1 MVTIIESSKTSI
13 ANLSNGIA
21 TFTQWIPP
29 MEVGMEVALTNQPT
43 FRTPRVIWGRVPA
56 SLVSATI
63 SIPNEKKLKSIS
75 WSKDHG
81 YIACGG
87 EDGLLKVLK
96 LEVQGESKSKG
107 LAAQTNLVMN
117 QTLEGHTGYVQ
128 VITWN
133 EKFKKITTSDQQGLI
148 IVWMLY
154 KGAWYEE
161 MINNRNK
168 SVVSSMKWDTDGH
181 RICIVYEDG
190 AVIVG
195 SVDGNRIWGKELTC
209 GNLLAV
215 EWSPDSALLLFGLI
229 TGEVLVYDYAG
240 NYLSKVSIYCLN
252 NIHGAVRLV
261 GLHWYNGGKGLVE
274 PNCPTLAV
282 CYDIGRCQLMRHHGD
297 TATEVPKYTMEPQLS
312 QGIQPVVSQSRS
324 RVKTHVY
331 FPVIQHLR
339 SLCLPGKSLTSCA
352 WEGSGSLRLALTVD
366 SFIYFANLRPDY
378 KWAYCNAA
386 NTIIYSFARAGS
398 QATFV
403 VFWNVKRN
411 LTRMISVN
419 QLTHIC
425 AAEDYACLVCKN
437 DPAGSGS
444 TLTLCNAMG
453 ISLNSKRIQL
463 EPTQV
468 LMTGNQ
474 VIAVTKSLIYAWQFA
489 NPKQLTGLTSGLSS
503 FGRAHREGFERLC
516 HIDNQNQKLSEVS
529 GEETLLQDRMIDW
542 TLARKPAS
550 PDPVSTIAVSGR
562 RHLFVARLSG
572 IVNHYRLPDLHLEST
587 FQATDTRPYRM
598 QVNCDASKL
607 AIVDDSGVLTMH
619 LTTDGTPNGGALL
632 EDRQKL
638 NDFVRKDVWDI
649 RFSEDNPDMF
659 AIMEKTR
666 MFIFDRLQAEP
677 AIQTSTFICSF
688 HNLEVLGVLL
698 DELVALEDQ
707 PSKDCLLRVPVKVFR
722 DCQYV
727 LEKEGPT
734 KAQELLDAN
743 PHPKLKQLLAESCL
757 ARQDLDTAELGFV
770 HCQNYAGIQFV
781 KRLRNVQSKVI
792 RKAEVDAF
800 FGKIDEAEQLL
811 LTNDRSDLAI
821 ELRKRFGDW
830 FRVAQLAK
838 DSGALVK
845 DAELAEIWNCI
856 GDHFADQ
863 MLWDKAAGYY
873 RQGGDLT
880 KFAECLYQLEDYN
893 GLERLVEE
901 LQDNHPL
908 LPELAHRL
916 ADIGLAQQAVYAL
929 IKCNRVQEAIDVHLE
944 LNNWQLALDLI
955 NQHIPITAGMGNY
968 HKQQQQQKIDS
979 LLNQNIAHLLDQ
991 GRRVHAVELFKRAG
1005 KFLPAAELMYQ
1016 EARDAAR
1023 KGTTSLLQLKKMYV
1037 VIGLL
1042 MEQYYEQNK
1051 LQASAKAKITNCAE
1065 SVMQASSTLAGLLLE
1080 ERERTEHQVDQLT
1093 TNTETNKSIWNEA
1106 LGRSRKPDA
1115 GDRPT
1120 DNSSSSL
1127 ERTPDKFSTG
1137 IGGRAQVSEAGTPF
1151 VNNRRADIS
1160 RLIDQPWRG
1169 AEAYHFLSLAQRQ
1182 LYAGSIDEA
1191 LRTAQL
1197 LRDYEDILEP
1207 RTIYSLIAMCA
1218 IYAKAFGVCSK
1229 AFTKLETLP
1238 NLSSADRKAYER
1250 LALDIF
1256 TMYQPSDQHRNPD
1269 SYEMDSM
1276 LESETKIPICVVTGQ
1291 PVTDYQFWMCPTCK
1305 HSAYEQEI
1313 TRLHSCPLCHFPV
1326 Q

>member
-1 MVTIIESSKTSI
+1 
-13 ANLSNGIA
+13 
-21 TFTQWIPP
+21 
-29 MEVGMEVALTNQPT
+29 
-43 FRTPRVIWGRVPA
+43 
-56 SLVSATI
+56 
-63 SIPNEKKLKSIS
+63 
-75 WSKDHG
+75 
-81 YIACGG
+81 
-87 EDGLLKVLK
+87 
-96 LEVQGESKSKG
+96 
-107 LAAQTNLVMN
+107 
-117 QTLEGHTGYVQ
+117 
-128 VITWN
+128 
-133 EKFKKITTSDQQGLI
+133 
-148 IVWMLY
+148 
-154 KGAWYEE
+154 
-161 MINNRNK
+161 
-168 SVVSSMKWDTDGH
+168 
-181 RICIVYEDG
+181 
-190 AVIVG
+190 
-195 SVDGNRIWGKELTC
+195 
-209 GNLLAV
+209 
-215 EWSPDSALLLFGLI
+215 
-229 TGEVLVYDYAG
+229 
-240 NYLSKVSIYCLN
+240 
-252 NIHGAVRLV
+252 
-261 GLHWYNGGKGLVE
+261 
-274 PNCPTLAV
+274 
-282 CYDIGRCQLMRHHGD
+282 MRHHGD
-297 TATEVPKYTMEPQLS
+297 TDPILLDTGIEIACAAWNENGSLLAVAGVQKNIGLSNVSAGKCTERD
-312 QGIQPVVSQSRS
+312 INVVQFYSA
-324 RVKTHVY
+324 
-331 FPVIQHLR
+331 FGEHLR
-339 SLCLPGKSLTSCA
+339 SLCLPGKFLTSCA

-378 KWAYCNAA
+378 KWAYCNTA

-437 DPAGSGS
+437 EPVGSGS

-453 ISLNSKRIQL
+453 ISLDSKRIQL

-516 HIDNQNQKLSEVS
+516 HIDNQHQKLSEVS
-529 GEETLLQDRMIDW
+529 GEETLLQDRLTDW
-542 TLARKPAS
+542 TLAKKPAS

-619 LTTDGTPNGGALL
+619 LTTDGTCNGSALL

-688 HNLEVLGVLL
+688 NDLEVLGVLL

-734 KAQELLDAN
+734 KVQDLLDAN

-873 RQGGDLT
+873 RQGGNLT

-916 ADIGLAQQAVYAL
+916 ANIGLAQQAVYAL

-944 LNNWQLALDLI
+944 LNNWQLAMDLI
-955 NQHIPITAGMGNY
+955 SQHFPITPGMGNY

-1005 KFLPAAELMYQ
+1005 KLLQAAELMYQ

-1037 VIGLL
+1037 IIGLL
-1042 MEQYYEQNK
+1042 MEQFYEQNK
-1051 LQASAKAKITNCAE
+1051 LQASVKAKATNCAE

-1080 ERERTEHQVDQLT
+1080 ERERTDHQVDRLT
-1093 TNTETNKSIWNEA
+1093 TNTESNKSVWNEA
-1106 LGRSRKPDA
+1106 LGRNRKPDA

-1120 DNSSSSL
+1120 DKSSSSL
-1127 ERTPDKFSTG
+1127 EKTPDKLSMG
-1137 IGGRAQVSEAGTPF
+1137 IGGRAQVSEAGAPF
-1151 VNNRRADIS
+1151 VTNRRGDIS

-1218 IYAKAFGVCSK
+1218 INAKAFAICSK

-1238 NLSSADRKAYER
+1238 NLSSADRKAYEQ

-1256 TMYQPSDQHRNPD
+1256 TLYQPSDQHRNPD